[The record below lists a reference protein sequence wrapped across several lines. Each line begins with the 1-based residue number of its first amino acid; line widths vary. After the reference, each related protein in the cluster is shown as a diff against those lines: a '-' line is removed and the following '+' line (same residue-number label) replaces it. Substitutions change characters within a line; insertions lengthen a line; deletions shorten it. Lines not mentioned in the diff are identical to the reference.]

1 MIIDF
6 IVTCAPFLGDKL
18 PIQETAFHSWSLQ
31 KDFNVIVLGNDLGV
45 KKFCEKYN
53 FCHVP
58 NIDSARS
65 IGIDNDAILLS
76 DGFKKSIKFLRGD
89 AVIWAN
95 SDLALVTSDC
105 GEKMEFFSSKHSS
118 DFGGIGFRRDLAIW
132 EEIYAISSVK
142 KRFKMIKN
150 NYQEK
155 TTLHPS
161 HGIDI
166 FFWSKELFISLSNM
180 LPSFIANG
188 WRTDHYFNH
197 ILLKLTKN
205 RYDISDVIQ
214 FVHPSHAT
222 GIQETA
228 GWKNSHEH
236 NKKLFPYG
244 QDFNLTFPKK
254 ISYMEFTK

>member
-1 MIIDF
+1 MIVDF

-18 PIQETAFHSWSLQ
+18 AIQETAFYSWSLQ
-31 KDFNVIVLGNDLGV
+31 KDFNVIVLGNDIGT
-45 KKFCEKYN
+45 KKFCKKYN

-89 AVIWAN
+89 IAIWAN
-95 SDLALVTSDC
+95 SDLTLITPDC
-105 GEKMEFFSSKHSS
+105 EKQIQFLFNKHSS
-118 DFGGIGFRRDLAIW
+118 DFGGIGFRRDLDVW
-132 EEIYAISSVK
+132 KEIYAISSME
-142 KRFKMIKN
+142 KRFEAIKN
-150 NYQEK
+150 NHQEK

-166 FFWSKELFISLSNM
+166 FFWSKELFTSLVDV

-197 ILLKLTKN
+197 VLLKLTKN

-214 FVHPSHAT
+214 FIHPSHAT
-222 GIQETA
+222 NIQETV

-244 QDFNLTFPKK
+244 KDFDLIFPEK
-254 ISYMEFTK
+254 ILYMEPIK